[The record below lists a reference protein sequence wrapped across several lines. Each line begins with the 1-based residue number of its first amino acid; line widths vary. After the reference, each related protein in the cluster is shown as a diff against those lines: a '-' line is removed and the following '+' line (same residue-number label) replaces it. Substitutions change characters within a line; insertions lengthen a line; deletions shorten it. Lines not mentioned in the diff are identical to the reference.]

1 MDIGK
6 QTGDAVSDHLH
17 AFQSMTQMLG
27 AQHAIFGPNPDDI
40 KELVKLKKDIAL
52 ANTQANGLKAFIVGS
67 SSEFA
72 SALGDLVPDAPE
84 LLQLNAGMIY
94 RLNKTL
100 RENARVICSKPF
112 TSAEIKQI
120 NRDIDTLN
128 NILVKACDALM
139 ELRQKILN
147 ERGLAPHFRATRYN
161 LEKIAAEANRADLGE
176 QDFVEI

>member
-6 QTGDAVSDHLH
+6 QTGDAVSSHLH

-40 KELVKLKKDIAL
+40 KELAKLKKDIAL

-72 SALGDLVPDAPE
+72 STLGDLVPDAPE

-100 RENARVICSKPF
+100 RENVRVISSKPF

-120 NRDIDTLN
+120 NRDVDTLN
-128 NILVKACDALM
+128 NILVKA
-139 ELRQKILN
+139 
-147 ERGLAPHFRATRYN
+147 PVT
-161 LEKIAAEANRADLGE
+161 
-176 QDFVEI
+176 